1 MKPIERR
8 KFIKQFTTTSL
19 AAFAL
24 PVFGKEKGTIRL
36 PAFTSVSDEPYWE
49 MVKKQF
55 AVPDNLIMMN
65 AANLCP
71 SPYSVTERVVEF
83 TQALSKDV
91 SFQYRS
97 VFTSLRKQSLLM
109 LADFVGAD
117 AEEIGITRN
126 TSESNCMVVQGL
138 DFKAGDEIIIW
149 DQNHPSNEAIW
160 YSKAKRFGLTI
171 KKVSVP
177 VTPVSKQE
185 LIDAFAKAITDKT
198 KLIAFSH
205 ISNLSGIALPV
216 KEICAVANA
225 KGILT
230 LIDGAQS
237 LGLVDFNLHDIG
249 CTFYSA
255 STHKWLMGP
264 AENGILYVQ
273 KNHIQRLWPT
283 ITGGGWKEAK
293 TVDENLCVLGQRS
306 EPSTTAIP
314 TILNFHDTIG
324 KKNIEDRVNYLT
336 TYLKEQIKIKLPS
349 ATFVTPLDPTLS
361 MGIVIINFP
370 GKDPRVLTQ
379 ALYDAYGIASAPTG
393 GIRLSPHIY
402 NTRKDLDKVVDALS
416 QLR

>member
-1 MKPIERR
+1 MKPAERR
-8 KFIKQFTTTSL
+8 KFLKQFTTTSL

-24 PVFGKEKGTIRL
+24 PVLGKGAWTSTL
-36 PAFTSVSDEPYWE
+36 PTFTSVTDELYWE
-49 MVKKQF
+49 MVKQQF

-97 VFTSLRKQSLLM
+97 LFTSLRKQTISM

-138 DFKAGDEIIIW
+138 DFKPGDEVIIW
-149 DQNHPSNEAIW
+149 DQNHPSNHAIW
-160 YSKAKRFGLTI
+160 YSKAKRFGFSV
-171 KKVSVP
+171 KQVSVP
-177 VTPVSKQE
+177 SAPKSKQE
-185 LIDAFAKAITDKT
+185 LVDPFIKAITGKT

-216 KEICAVANA
+216 KEICAVANS

-230 LIDGAQS
+230 LVDGAQS
-237 LGLVDFNLHDIG
+237 LGLLDFNLHDIG

-264 AENGILYVQ
+264 AENGILYAY
-273 KNHIQRLWPT
+273 KDHIHRLWPT
-283 ITGGGWKEAK
+283 ITGGGWKEAI
-293 TVDENLCVLGQRS
+293 TVDENLCMSGQRN
-306 EPSTTAIP
+306 EPSTAALP
-314 TILNFHDTIG
+314 VILNLHYSIG
-324 KKNIEDRVNYLT
+324 KKNIENRVKYLT
-336 TYLKEQIKIKLPS
+336 AYLKEQLQTKLPT
-349 ATFVTPLDPTLS
+349 ATFITPLDPALS
-361 MGIVIINFP
+361 MGIVIINLP
-370 GKDPRVLTQ
+370 GKDPGNVTQ
-379 ALYDAYGIASAPTG
+379 ALYETYGIASAPAG

-402 NTRKDLDKVVDALS
+402 NTIKDIDRVVDALT
-416 QLR
+416 QLG